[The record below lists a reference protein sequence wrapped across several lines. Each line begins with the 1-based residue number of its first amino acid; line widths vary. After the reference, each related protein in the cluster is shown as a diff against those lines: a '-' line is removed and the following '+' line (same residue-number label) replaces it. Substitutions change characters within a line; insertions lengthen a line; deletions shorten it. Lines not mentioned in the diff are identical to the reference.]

1 MTLTSELKGPN
12 KFILLMIETIILFS
26 EVLNFLILKLPEK
39 MESRIIIVEP

>member
-26 EVLNFLILKLPEK
+26 EVLKFLIMKLSEE
-39 MESRIIIVEP
+39 MENRIITVEP